1 MENKNNYDQIDFC
14 LNTLYDCVY
23 NESSEKCYT
32 IKPIIKSLIK
42 LHDLKKDNNFN
53 CDEIFRKCTIKF
65 INKVKNRFLFKRTS
79 DSTYPCTI
87 SIGSYSSNPN
97 YGGENDL
104 GREEMINIA
113 MMYMLSETVINDKL
127 NHILLPIMMFDISGE
142 KIKKLMPDITT
153 QIKELDDKHELY
165 VLITEHYFKMT
176 TLREYLKNNLNK
188 MTLNDWKCL
197 FFQVLYTLSKLNE
210 KFNKFRHNSLDL
222 DAIFIYEKK
231 ENNNNDIYKLG
242 STTFKIPNKTF
253 DIKIGYFDK
262 SYTSDYIKNKGT
274 TNITENP
281 YYDIHYF
288 FNSLYIF
295 LKENDNI
302 PDMISGFINEMV
314 PEKFRIEP
322 DEKFKG
328 LNENMFDNLSN
339 YIIVPSVTLKKNK
352 FFSEFIEG
360 MDLSASPVQ
369 NNKLDLNELNYKESG
384 IDYLKNKNSISESSN
399 DEYSK
404 LNKTKIL
411 DRKKSKQYYRNM
423 IKGSR
428 KIVVPGLTMSESPMS
443 EGGDIFTKTEL
454 KNKKKNK
461 NSIKTSKLSTEY
473 KVGNPELTSSDS
485 EDINKDLNNIRGRV
499 DESSMSE
506 SRLDINTYAE
516 PESDVFK
523 TTKHILEGI
532 KKRKHNSKKSRKQ
545 KRLEAIDDKD
555 DEDSEDIEIDGDDEK
570 EKKSSSSSSSSSSAS
585 ISISSSSS
593 SDDKKKHKNK
603 SNENSLMSQLD
614 PKMKNKLSTLPD
626 GFVAEVPDYM
636 SNRFPDLGQGMQM
649 SQGMGMPQEMG
660 MPMPMPMQMPQD
672 MGMPMGMPQ
681 GMPMGM
687 PQGMPMGM
695 PQGMPMGMPQ
705 GMPQGMPMGMPQ
717 GMLGQDPMS
726 SMLGVPMMNQNMGT
740 MMGGGNKLKKYYLK
754 KDNDFFF

>member
-23 NESSEKCYT
+23 NKSSEKCYT

-42 LHDLKKDNNFN
+42 LHDLKKDSNFK
-53 CDEIFRKCTIKF
+53 CDEIFKNCTIKF

-97 YGGENDL
+97 YGSENDL

-142 KIKKLMPDITT
+142 KIKKLIPDITT
-153 QIKELDDKHELY
+153 YFKELDDKHDLY

-197 FFQVLYTLSKLNE
+197 FFQVLYTLAKLNE

-231 ENNNNDIYKLG
+231 EDNNNDIYKLG
-242 STTFKIPNKTF
+242 STTFKISNKTI

-302 PDMISGFINEMV
+302 PDIISGFINEMV

-328 LNENMFDNLSN
+328 LNENMFDNLSS

-404 LNKTKIL
+404 LNKTKISN
-411 DRKKSKQYYRNM
+411 RKKSKQYYRNM

-443 EGGDIFTKTEL
+443 EGGNIFTKTEL

-485 EDINKDLNNIRGRV
+485 EDINGDLQNIKERVGR
-499 DESSMSE
+499 SSSSISE

-523 TTKHILEGI
+523 PAKYMLEGI
-532 KKRKHNSKKSRKQ
+532 KKRKHNKKSSKQ

-555 DEDSEDIEIDGDDEK
+555 EEDNDDIEIDEDDDDEK
-570 EKKSSSSSSSSSSAS
+570 EKNSSSSSS

-593 SDDKKKHKNK
+593 SNNDKKKHKNK
-603 SNENSLMSQLD
+603 SNENSFMSQLD

-626 GFVAEVPDYM
+626 GFIAEVPPNM
-636 SNRFPDLGQGMQM
+636 ANRFPDLGQGMGM
-649 SQGMGMPQEMG
+649 SQGMGMPQDMG
-660 MPMPMPMQMPQD
+660 MQMPMQMPQD
-672 MGMPMGMPQ
+672 MGMPQGMPMGMPQGMPQ

-705 GMPQGMPMGMPQ
+705 GMP
-717 GMLGQDPMS
+717 GQDPMS
-726 SMLGVPMMNQNMGT
+726 NMLGVPMMNQNMGT
-740 MMGGGNKLKKYYLK
+740 MMGGGKKLKKYYLK